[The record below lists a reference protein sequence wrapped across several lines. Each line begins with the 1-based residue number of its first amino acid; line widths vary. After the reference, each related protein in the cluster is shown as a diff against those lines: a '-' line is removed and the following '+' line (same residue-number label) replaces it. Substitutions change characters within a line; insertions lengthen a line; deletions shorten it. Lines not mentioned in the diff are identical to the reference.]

1 MSNVD
6 IEIAELGA
14 RATITEHEI
23 ARGERA
29 IERMLR
35 ELRQAHPELKI
46 TEDFGEFAPIRM
58 VEVFY
63 KGGWTPL
70 RLDPLGLFERLVGHR
85 IKAEIP
91 PHILAAMAEDSNGD
105 WMEI

>member
-1 MSNVD
+1 MSSVD
-6 IEIAELGA
+6 IEIAELGS

-23 ARGERA
+23 ARGQKA

-46 TEDFGEFAPIRM
+46 TEDFEGIAPIRF
-58 VEVFY
+58 VEVKY
-63 KGGWTPL
+63 LGEWTPL
-70 RLDPLGLFERLVGHR
+70 RLDPLGLLERLVGHR

-91 PHILAAMAEDSNGD
+91 PHILAAMADNDGD
-105 WMEI
+105 WMEV